1 MLKILVGVNK
11 SEESQLAL
19 RYACHLLEH
28 FPAEVD
34 ALYVKP
40 DIVEMAQEGAYAPFA
55 TKDDMEREVE
65 KEATRVVEEIFE
77 ACEVCLGGKVP
88 CEPMVAIGDPAE
100 EILREADEGQYD
112 LVVLG
117 GPSRSTLRGLLLGA
131 VHNKVLHYARQPVFI
146 VRNYRE
152 IKRLLVA
159 YRGSSCDQ
167 GALEFIGPLFAKNKP
182 EITVLHVQETE
193 RGESSEFAETCV
205 LVGRETLRRL
215 DFEPVIKVRRDAS
228 SRAGGCMPRKLAA
241 QEYLRDP
248 EAWKRRH
255 GYGQRWMVETVF
267 SSLKRTFGEYVS
279 AKTMHNMANEIMLK
293 ASLYNLFTGLSVNP

>member
-28 FPAEVD
+28 FPAEVN

-40 DIVEMAQEGAYAPFA
+40 DVVEMAREGAYAPFA
-55 TKDDMEREVE
+55 TRGDLEKQVER
-65 KEATRVVEEIFE
+65 EATRVVEEIFE

-88 CEPMVAIGDPAE
+88 CQPRVAVGDPAE
-100 EILREADEGQYD
+100 EILREADEEQYD
-112 LVVLG
+112 LIILG

-131 VHNKVLHYARQPVFI
+131 VHNKVLHYAKQPVFI

-182 EITVLHVQETE
+182 EITILHVQETE
-193 RGESSEFAETCV
+193 RGESAELAQTCV
-205 LVGRETLRRL
+205 LVGGETLRRL
-215 DFEPVIKVRRDAS
+215 GFEPVTKVAKGDFEEEILKEVAVGRYDLVVLGAYGHKHPRYLPVISDEALNLARLTTRPVLVFRDVSRRES
-228 SRAGGCMPRKLAA
+228 
-241 QEYLRDP
+241 
-248 EAWKRRH
+248 
-255 GYGQRWMVETVF
+255 
-267 SSLKRTFGEYVS
+267 
-279 AKTMHNMANEIMLK
+279 
-293 ASLYNLFTGLSVNP
+293 

>member
-1 MLKILVGVNK
+1 MWKILVGVNK

-28 FPAEVD
+28 FPADVD

-40 DIVEMAQEGAYAPFA
+40 DIVEMAREGAYAPF
-55 TKDDMEREVE
+55 TTRSDMEREVE
-65 KEATRVVEEIFE
+65 REAKKVVEEIFE

-88 CEPMVAIGDPAE
+88 CKARVAVGDPAE
-100 EILREADEGQYD
+100 EILREADEGQHD
-112 LVVLG
+112 LIVLG

-131 VHNKVLHYARQPVFI
+131 VHNKVLLYAKQPVFI

-182 EITVLHVQETE
+182 EITILHVQETE
-193 RGESSEFAETCV
+193 WGESPEFAEACV
-205 LVGRETLRRL
+205 MTGRETLHRL
-215 DFEPVIKVRRDAS
+215 GFEPVTKLAQGDFEEEILKEVAVGRYDLVILGAYGHKHPKYLPVISDEALNLARLTTRPVLVFRDAS
-228 SRAGGCMPRKLAA
+228 R
-241 QEYLRDP
+241 
-248 EAWKRRH
+248 
-255 GYGQRWMVETVF
+255 
-267 SSLKRTFGEYVS
+267 GES
-279 AKTMHNMANEIMLK
+279 
-293 ASLYNLFTGLSVNP
+293 

>member
-40 DIVEMAQEGAYAPFA
+40 DVVEMAREGAYAPF
-55 TKDDMEREVE
+55 TTRSDIEREVE
-65 KEATRVVEEIFE
+65 REAKKVVEEIFE
-77 ACEVCLGGKVP
+77 ACAVCLGGKVP
-88 CEPMVAIGDPAE
+88 CRAKVAVGDPAE

-112 LVVLG
+112 LIILG

-131 VHNKVLHYARQPVFI
+131 VHNKVLLHARQPVFI

-167 GALEFIGPLFAKNKP
+167 GALEFIGPLFAKRKP
-182 EITVLHVQETE
+182 EVTIMHVQETE
-193 RGESSEFAETCV
+193 RGESAEFAETCV
-205 LVGRETLRRL
+205 LVGRETLRSL
-215 DFEPVIKVRRDAS
+215 GYEPFVKVAKGDFEEEILKEVAVGRYDLVVLGAYGHKHHRYLPVISDEALN
-228 SRAGGCMPRKLAA
+228 LAR
-241 QEYLRDP
+241 LTTRP
-248 EAWKRRH
+248 IL
-255 GYGQRWMVETVF
+255 VF
-267 SSLKRTFGEYVS
+267 RGVSQGES
-279 AKTMHNMANEIMLK
+279 
-293 ASLYNLFTGLSVNP
+293 

>member
-40 DIVEMAQEGAYAPFA
+40 DVLEMAREGAYAPFA
-55 TKDDMEREVE
+55 TKGDLEREVE

-88 CEPMVAIGDPAE
+88 CEPAVAVGDPAE
-100 EILREADEGQYD
+100 EIVRRADQGNYD
-112 LVVLG
+112 LIVLG

-131 VHNKVLHYARQPVFI
+131 VHNKVLLYARQPVFI
-146 VRNYRE
+146 VRHYRE

-167 GALEFIGPLFAKNKP
+167 GALQFIAPLFARKKP
-182 EITVLHVQETE
+182 EITILHVQETE
-193 RGESSEFAETCV
+193 WGESAEFAESCV
-205 LVGRETLRRL
+205 MEGRQTLFDL
-215 DFEPVIKVRRDAS
+215 GFEPVTKVTKGDFEEEILKEVAVGRYDLVVLGAYGHKHPKYLPVISDEALNLARLTTRPVLVFRDTSRRQ
-228 SRAGGCMPRKLAA
+228 G
-241 QEYLRDP
+241 
-248 EAWKRRH
+248 
-255 GYGQRWMVETVF
+255 
-267 SSLKRTFGEYVS
+267 
-279 AKTMHNMANEIMLK
+279 
-293 ASLYNLFTGLSVNP
+293 